1 MINPSFFRQITER
14 TREMEEPEDIQEI
27 NFNRLS
33 ELCVS
38 HIASMFDISND
49 FSLMVVNTLWNQLRI
64 PDIEKCSRIEQY
76 LKRNLDV
83 IDIGNELDDLNE
95 TLHTPILVAIQY
107 QGILQRMQNLNQQL
121 FHALMRPL

>member
-1 MINPSFFRQITER
+1 
-14 TREMEEPEDIQEI
+14 MEEPEDIQEI